1 MEMRKS
7 KALIFE
13 MSRTGRQGYSLPP
26 CDVPEK
32 PIEQILPLSLQR
44 SEPLPLPELTENEIV
59 RHFTELSTRNFGVDT
74 GFYPLGS
81 CTMKYNPKINED
93 AAVIPGFAYM
103 HPCQSEETAQGALE
117 LLYNM
122 EQSLKELTAMDRFT
136 LQPAAGAHGEL
147 TGLMIIQAYHRQRGD
162 HKRNKVLIP
171 LSAHGTN
178 PATVSMA
185 GYDVVQIPC
194 DERGLVDLDAL
205 KAAVD
210 DTTAAL
216 MLTNPSTLGLFEE
229 EIIAMAKA
237 VHQAGG
243 LLYYDGA
250 NMNAIMGYTRPG
262 DMGFDVVHL
271 NIHKTLATPHGGGGP
286 GGGPVGVK
294 ERLVPFLPVP
304 LVEKEDDHYMFN
316 YDLPQSIG
324 KVHSFYGNFGVVIKA
339 YTYMCMMG
347 AEGLKQASSDA
358 VLNANYL
365 MSQLKKT
372 YNLPYDRFCKHEF
385 VLSARPEKKKG
396 AGAGDIAKALLD
408 RGFHPPTVYFPLIV
422 EEAMMIEP
430 TETEAKE
437 TLDAFIGTMEDIAKD
452 IDADAEKV
460 AHGPYNTVVGRLDEV
475 RAARSPVLRWQKE
488 SS

>member
-1 MEMRKS
+1 MRKS
-7 KALIFE
+7 KALLFE
-13 MSRTGRQGYSLPP
+13 MSRPGRQGYSLPSS
-26 CDVPEK
+26 DVPEK
-32 PIEQILPLSLQR
+32 PLEQILPADLMR
-44 SEPLPLPELTENEIV
+44 SEPLELPELSENEII
-59 RHFTELSTRNFGVDT
+59 RHYTELSTRNFGVDT

-81 CTMKYNPKINED
+81 CTMKYNPKVNED
-93 AAVIPGFAYM
+93 AAVIPGFAFM
-103 HPCQSEETAQGALE
+103 HPCQPEETVQGALE

-122 EQSLKELTAMDRFT
+122 EEGLKELTAMDRFT

-147 TGLMIIQAYHRQRGD
+147 TGLMIIQAYHRHRGD

-194 DERGLVDLDAL
+194 DERGLVDLEAL
-205 KAAVD
+205 KTAVD
-210 DTTAAL
+210 ETTSAL

-229 EIIAMAKA
+229 EIIEMARA
-237 VHQAGG
+237 VHDAGG

-271 NIHKTLATPHGGGGP
+271 NIHKTLSTPHGGGGP

-304 LVEKEDDHYMFN
+304 LVDRAGDTYIFN
-316 YDLPQSIG
+316 YDFPESIG
-324 KVHSFYGNFGVVIKA
+324 KVHSFFGNFGVVVKA
-339 YTYMCMMG
+339 YTYMRMMG
-347 AEGLKQASSDA
+347 AEGLKQASTDA

-365 MSQLKKT
+365 MNLLKKT
-372 YNLPYDRFCKHEF
+372 YHLPYDRVCKHEF

-422 EEAMMIEP
+422 EEALMIEP
-430 TETEAKE
+430 TDTEARE
-437 TLDAFIGTMEDIAKD
+437 TLDAFAQAMEDIAKD
-452 IDADAEKV
+452 IDHDAEKI

-475 RAARSPVLRWQKE
+475 RAARSPVMRWKKD
-488 SS
+488 

>member
-1 MEMRKS
+1 MRKN
-7 KALIFE
+7 KTLLFE
-13 MSRTGRQGYSLPP
+13 ISRSGRRGFSLPA

-32 PIEQILPLSLQR
+32 PLEQIIPQSLQR
-44 SEPLPLPELTENEIV
+44 TEALELPELSEVDVV
-59 RHFTELSTRNFGVDT
+59 RHYTELSTRNFGVDT

-81 CTMKYNPKINED
+81 CTMKYNPKVNEE
-93 AAVIPGFAYM
+93 AAGLPGFAYL
-103 HPCQSEETAQGALE
+103 HPCQPEETVQGALE

-122 EQSLKELTAMDRFT
+122 EQGLKELTGMDRFT

-147 TGLMIIQAYHRQRGD
+147 TGLMLIQAYHRSRGD
-162 HKRNKVLIP
+162 KQRNKVLIP

-185 GYDVVQIPC
+185 GYDVIQIPC
-194 DERGLVDLDAL
+194 DERGLVDLEAL

-210 DTTAAL
+210 ETTSAL

-229 EIIAMAKA
+229 EIVEIARA
-237 VHQAGG
+237 VHEAGG

-250 NMNAIMGYTRPG
+250 NMNAIMGYIRPG

-271 NIHKTLATPHGGGGP
+271 NIHKTLSTPHGGGGP

-304 LVEKEDDHYMFN
+304 LIDQNDNSYYLN

-324 KVHSFYGNFGVVIKA
+324 KMHSFYGNFGVTIKA
-339 YTYMCMMG
+339 YTYMRMLG
-347 AEGLKQASSDA
+347 GSGLKQASSDA

-365 MSQLKKT
+365 MHLLKKK
-372 YNLPYDRFCKHEF
+372 YYLPYDRYCKHEF

-422 EEAMMIEP
+422 EEALMIEP
-430 TETEAKE
+430 TETESKE
-437 TLDAFIGTMEDIAKD
+437 TLDAFAATMEEISAA
-452 IDADAEKV
+452 IEENAEKV

-475 RAARSPVLRWQKE
+475 RAARRPLLRWKKT
-488 SS
+488 

>member
-1 MEMRKS
+1 MEMRKP

-13 MSRTGRQGYSLPP
+13 ISRSGRQGYSLPD
-26 CDVPEK
+26 CDVPGK
-32 PIEQILPLSLQR
+32 PLDQLLP
-44 SEPLPLPELTENEIV
+44 EPLRRSAAPGLPELSETEVI

-81 CTMKYNPKINED
+81 CTMKYNPKVNEET
-93 AAVIPGFAYM
+93 ASLPGFAYL
-103 HPCQSEETAQGALE
+103 HPCQPEETAQGALE

-122 EQSLKELTAMDRFT
+122 EQGLKELTGMERFT

-147 TGLMIIQAYHRQRGD
+147 TGLMVIQAYHRNRGD
-162 HKRNKVLIP
+162 LKRNKVLIP

-185 GYDVVQIPC
+185 GYEVVQIPC
-194 DERGLVDLDAL
+194 DERGLVDLEAL

-210 DTTAAL
+210 DTTSAL

-229 EIIAMAKA
+229 EIVEMAKA
-237 VHQAGG
+237 VHEAGG

-271 NIHKTLATPHGGGGP
+271 NIHKTFSTPHGGGGP

-304 LVEKEDDHYMFN
+304 LVDKQGDTYSFN
-316 YDLPQSIG
+316 YDLPESIG
-324 KVHSFYGNFGVVIKA
+324 KMHAFYGNFGVVVKA
-339 YTYMCMMG
+339 YTYLRMLG
-347 AEGLKQASSDA
+347 ADGLKQASSDA

-365 MSQLKKT
+365 MSLLKKT
-372 YNLPYDRFCKHEF
+372 YHLPYDRTCKHEF

-422 EEAMMIEP
+422 EEALMVEP
-430 TETEAKE
+430 TETESKE
-437 TLDAFIGTMEDIAKD
+437 TLDAFARTMEEIARE
-452 IDADAEKV
+452 IDEDAEKIV
-460 AHGPYNTVVGRLDEV
+460 HGPYHTVVGRLDEV
-475 RAARSPVLRWQKE
+475 RAARSPVLRWQN
-488 SS
+488 S

>member
-7 KALIFE
+7 KALLFE
-13 MSRTGRQGYSLPP
+13 MSRPGRQGYSLPSS
-26 CDVPEK
+26 DVPEK
-32 PIEQILPLSLQR
+32 PLEQILPADLMR
-44 SEPLPLPELTENEIV
+44 SEPLELPELSENEII
-59 RHFTELSTRNFGVDT
+59 RHYTELSTRNFGVDT

-81 CTMKYNPKINED
+81 CTMKYNPKVNED
-93 AAVIPGFAYM
+93 AAVIPGFAFM
-103 HPCQSEETAQGALE
+103 HPCQPEETVQGALE

-122 EQSLKELTAMDRFT
+122 EEGLKELTAMDRFT

-147 TGLMIIQAYHRQRGD
+147 TGLMIIQAYHRHRGD

-194 DERGLVDLDAL
+194 DERGLVDLEAL
-205 KAAVD
+205 KTAVD
-210 DTTAAL
+210 ETTSAL

-229 EIIAMAKA
+229 EIIEMART
-237 VHQAGG
+237 VHEAGG

-271 NIHKTLATPHGGGGP
+271 NIHKTLSTPHGGGGP

-304 LVEKEDDHYMFN
+304 LVDRDGDTYTFN
-316 YDLPQSIG
+316 YDFPESIG
-324 KVHSFYGNFGVVIKA
+324 KVHSFFGNFGVVVKA
-339 YTYMCMMG
+339 YTYMRMMG
-347 AEGLKQASSDA
+347 AEGLKQASTDA

-365 MSQLKKT
+365 MNLLKKT
-372 YNLPYDRFCKHEF
+372 YHLPYDRLCKHEF

-422 EEAMMIEP
+422 EEALMIEP
-430 TETEAKE
+430 TDTEARE
-437 TLDAFIGTMEDIAKD
+437 TLDAFAQAMEDIAKA
-452 IDADAEKV
+452 IDDDAERI

-475 RAARSPVLRWQKE
+475 RAARSPVMRWKKE
-488 SS
+488 

>member
-1 MEMRKS
+1 MEMRKP

-13 MSRTGRQGYSLPP
+13 ISRPGRQGYSLPT
-26 CDVPEK
+26 CDVPAK
-32 PIEQILPLSLQR
+32 PLEQLLP
-44 SEPLPLPELTENEIV
+44 EPLRRSAVPGLPELSETEVI

-81 CTMKYNPKINED
+81 CTMKYNPKVNEET
-93 AAVIPGFAYM
+93 AALPGFAFL
-103 HPCQSEETAQGALE
+103 HPCQPEETAQGALE

-122 EQSLKELTAMDRFT
+122 EQGLKELTGMERFT

-147 TGLMIIQAYHRQRGD
+147 TGLMVIQAYHRSRGD
-162 HKRNKVLIP
+162 LKRNKVLIP

-185 GYDVVQIPC
+185 GYEVVQIPC
-194 DERGLVDLDAL
+194 DERGLVDLEAL

-210 DTTAAL
+210 DTTSAL

-229 EIIAMAKA
+229 EIVEMAKA
-237 VHQAGG
+237 VHEAGG

-262 DMGFDVVHL
+262 DMGFDVVHI
-271 NIHKTLATPHGGGGP
+271 NIHKTFSTPHGGGGP

-304 LVEKEDDHYMFN
+304 LVDKRGEVFTFN
-316 YDLPQSIG
+316 YDLPESIG
-324 KVHSFYGNFGVVIKA
+324 KMHAFYGNFGVVVKA
-339 YTYMCMMG
+339 YTYLRMLG
-347 AEGLKQASSDA
+347 ADGLKQASSDA

-365 MSQLKKT
+365 MSLLKKT
-372 YNLPYDRFCKHEF
+372 YHLPYDRTCKHEF

-422 EEAMMIEP
+422 EEALMVEP
-430 TETEAKE
+430 TETESKE
-437 TLDAFIGTMEDIAKD
+437 TLDAFARTMEDIARE
-452 IDADAEKV
+452 IDEDAEKIV
-460 AHGPYNTVVGRLDEV
+460 HGPYHTVVGRLDEV
-475 RAARSPVLRWQKE
+475 RAARSPVLRWP

>member
-1 MEMRKS
+1 MRKS
-7 KALIFE
+7 KALLFE
-13 MSRTGRQGYSLPP
+13 MSRSGRRGYSLPS

-32 PIEQILPLSLQR
+32 PLEQILPKPLQR
-44 SEPLPLPELTENEIV
+44 SEPLELPELSEVEII
-59 RHFTELSTRNFGVDT
+59 RHYTELSTRNFGVDT

-81 CTMKYNPKINED
+81 CTMKYNPKVNED
-93 AAVIPGFAYM
+93 AAILPGFAYM
-103 HPCQSEETAQGALE
+103 HPCQPEETAQGALE
-117 LLYNM
+117 LIYNM
-122 EQSLKELTAMDRFT
+122 EQGLKELTGMDRFT

-147 TGLMIIQAYHRQRGD
+147 TGLMIIQAYHRHRGD

-194 DERGLVDLDAL
+194 DDRGLVDLEAL

-210 DTTAAL
+210 ETTSAL

-229 EIIAMAKA
+229 EIIAMARA
-237 VHQAGG
+237 VHEAGG

-262 DMGFDVVHL
+262 DMGFDVVHI

-294 ERLVPFLPVP
+294 ERLAPFLPVP
-304 LVEKEDDHYMFN
+304 LVDKKGDGFSFN
-316 YDLPQSIG
+316 YDLPGSIG

-339 YTYMCMMG
+339 YTYMRMMG
-347 AEGLKQASSDA
+347 AKGLKQASSDA

-365 MSQLKKT
+365 MNLLKKT
-372 YNLPYDRFCKHEF
+372 YYLPYDRICKHEF

-422 EEAMMIEP
+422 EEALMIEP
-430 TETEAKE
+430 TDTETKE
-437 TLDAFIGTMEDIAKD
+437 TLDAFARTMEEIAKD
-452 IDADAEKV
+452 IDEDAEKV

-475 RAARSPVLRWQKE
+475 RAARSPILRWKKE
-488 SS
+488 

>member
-1 MEMRKS
+1 MRKT
-7 KALIFE
+7 KALLFE
-13 MSRTGRQGYSLPP
+13 MSRSGRQGYSLPP

-32 PIEQILPLSLQR
+32 PWEQLLP
-44 SEPLPLPELTENEIV
+44 EPLRRSAAPALPELSENEIV
-59 RHFTELSTRNFGVDT
+59 RHYTELSTRNFGVDT

-81 CTMKYNPKINED
+81 CTMKYNPKVNEET
-93 AAVIPGFAYM
+93 AVLPGFAGL
-103 HPCQSEETAQGALE
+103 HPCQLPETVQGGLE

-122 EQSLKELTAMDRFT
+122 ELSLKALTGMDRFT

-147 TGLMIIQAYHRQRGD
+147 TGLMIIQAYHCQRGD
-162 HKRNKVLIP
+162 HKRNRVLIP

-185 GYDVVQIPC
+185 GYEVVQVPC
-194 DERGLVDLDAL
+194 DDRGLVDLEAL
-205 KAAVD
+205 KTAVD
-210 DTTAAL
+210 DTTSAL

-229 EIIAMAKA
+229 EILEMAKTI
-237 VHQAGG
+237 HEAGG

-271 NIHKTLATPHGGGGP
+271 NIHKTFSTPHGGGGP

-304 LVEKEDDHYMFN
+304 LVDKQDDRYFFN
-316 YDLPQSIG
+316 YDLPESIG
-324 KVHSFYGNFGVVIKA
+324 KMHSFYGNFGVVVKA
-339 YTYMCMMG
+339 YTYLCMLG
-347 AEGLKQASSDA
+347 AEGLKQASTDA

-365 MSQLKKT
+365 MNLLKKR
-372 YNLPYDRFCKHEF
+372 YYLPYDRTCKHEF
-385 VLSARPEKKKG
+385 VLSAKPEKKKG

-422 EEAMMIEP
+422 EEALMVEP
-430 TETEAKE
+430 TETETKE
-437 TLDAFIGTMEDIAKD
+437 TLDSFARAMEEISTV
-452 IDADAEKV
+452 IDKDAEKV

-475 RAARSPVLRWQKE
+475 LAARSPVLRWQKA
-488 SS
+488 

>member
-7 KALIFE
+7 KALLFE
-13 MSRTGRQGYSLPP
+13 MSRSGRQGYSLPP
-26 CDVPEK
+26 CDVPGK
-32 PIEQILPLSLQR
+32 PLEQILPKVLQR
-44 SEPLPLPELTENEIV
+44 SEPLDLPELTEMEII
-59 RHFTELSTRNFGVDT
+59 RHYTELSTRNFGVDT

-81 CTMKYNPKINED
+81 CTMKYNPKVNEE
-93 AAVIPGFAYM
+93 AAVLPGFAYI
-103 HPCQSEETAQGALE
+103 HPCQAEETAQGALE

-122 EQSLKELTAMDRFT
+122 EQCLKELTAMDRFT

-147 TGLMIIQAYHRQRGD
+147 TGLMIIQAYHRHRGD
-162 HKRNKVLIP
+162 HKRTKVLIP

-194 DERGLVDLDAL
+194 DDRGLVDLEAL

-210 DTTAAL
+210 DTTSAL
-216 MLTNPSTLGLFEE
+216 MLTNPSTLGFFEE
-229 EIIAMAKA
+229 EIIAMARA
-237 VHQAGG
+237 VHEAGG

-304 LVEKEDDHYMFN
+304 LVDQKGDHYSFV
-316 YDLPQSIG
+316 YDLPHSIG

-339 YTYMCMMG
+339 YTYMRMMG

-365 MSQLKKT
+365 MNLLKKT
-372 YNLPYDRFCKHEF
+372 FYLPYDRICKHEF

-422 EEAMMIEP
+422 EEALMIEP
-430 TETEAKE
+430 TDTETKE
-437 TLDAFIGTMEDIAKD
+437 TLDAFAQAMEEIARD
-452 IDADAEKV
+452 IDEDAEKV
-460 AHGPYNTVVGRLDEV
+460 THGPYNTVVGRLDEV
-475 RAARSPVLRWQKE
+475 RAARSPILRWKKE
-488 SS
+488 

>member
-7 KALIFE
+7 KALLFE
-13 MSRTGRQGYSLPP
+13 MSRPGRQGYSLPS
-26 CDVPEK
+26 CDIPGK
-32 PIEQILPLSLQR
+32 PLEQILPQPLQR
-44 SEPLPLPELTENEIV
+44 REELSLPELSEVEVI
-59 RHFTELSTRNFGVDT
+59 RHYTELSTRNFGVDT

-81 CTMKYNPKINED
+81 CTMKYNPKVNED
-93 AAVIPGFAYM
+93 AAVIPGFAFM
-103 HPCQSEETAQGALE
+103 HPCQPEETVQGALE

-122 EQSLKELTAMDRFT
+122 EQGLKALTGMDRFT

-147 TGLMIIQAYHRQRGD
+147 AGLMLIQAYHRSRGD
-162 HKRNKVLIP
+162 EKRNKVLIP

-185 GYDVVQIPC
+185 GYDVIQIPC
-194 DERGLVDLDAL
+194 DERGLVDLEAL

-210 DTTAAL
+210 DNTSAL

-229 EIIAMAKA
+229 EITAIAKA
-237 VHQAGG
+237 VHEAGG

-271 NIHKTLATPHGGGGP
+271 NIHKTLSTPHGGGGP

-304 LVEKEDDHYMFN
+304 LIEKEGEAYSFN
-316 YDLPQSIG
+316 YDLPHSIG
-324 KVHSFYGNFGVVIKA
+324 KMHSFYGNFGVVIKA
-339 YTYMCMMG
+339 YTYMRMLG
-347 AEGLKQASSDA
+347 AEGLKQASTDA

-365 MSQLKKT
+365 MNLLKKT
-372 YNLPYDRFCKHEF
+372 YYLPYDRVCKHEF

-422 EEAMMIEP
+422 EEALMIEP
-430 TETEAKE
+430 TDTESRE
-437 TLDAFIGTMEDIAKD
+437 TLDAFAATMEEIARDIE
-452 IDADAEKV
+452 ADAEHV

-475 RAARSPVLRWQKE
+475 RAARSPVLRWKKD
-488 SS
+488 

>member
-1 MEMRKS
+1 MRKS
-7 KALIFE
+7 KALLFE
-13 MSRTGRQGYSLPP
+13 MSRSGRQGYSLPP
-26 CDVPEK
+26 CDVPGK
-32 PIEQILPLSLQR
+32 PLEQILPKVLQR
-44 SEPLPLPELTENEIV
+44 SEPLDLPELTEMEII
-59 RHFTELSTRNFGVDT
+59 RHYTELSTRNFGVDT

-81 CTMKYNPKINED
+81 CTMKYNPKVNEE
-93 AAVIPGFAYM
+93 AAVLPGFAFM
-103 HPCQSEETAQGALE
+103 HPCQAEETAQGALE

-122 EQSLKELTAMDRFT
+122 EQCLKELTAMDRFT

-147 TGLMIIQAYHRQRGD
+147 TGLMIIQAYHRHRGD
-162 HKRNKVLIP
+162 HKRTKVLIP

-194 DERGLVDLDAL
+194 DERGLVDLEAL

-210 DTTAAL
+210 DTTSAL
-216 MLTNPSTLGLFEE
+216 MLTNPSTLGFFEE
-229 EIIAMAKA
+229 EIIAMAQA
-237 VHQAGG
+237 VHEAGG

-304 LVEKEDDHYMFN
+304 LVDQKGDNYSFN
-316 YDLPQSIG
+316 YDLPHSIG

-339 YTYMCMMG
+339 YTYMRMMG

-365 MSQLKKT
+365 MNLLKKT
-372 YNLPYDRFCKHEF
+372 FYLPYDRICKHEF

-422 EEAMMIEP
+422 EEALMIEP
-430 TETEAKE
+430 TDTEAKE
-437 TLDAFIGTMEDIAKD
+437 TLDAFAQTMEEIARD
-452 IDADAEKV
+452 IDEDAEKV

-475 RAARSPVLRWQKE
+475 RAARSPILRWKKE
-488 SS
+488 

>member
-1 MEMRKS
+1 MRKS
-7 KALIFE
+7 KALLFE
-13 MSRTGRQGYSLPP
+13 MSRPGRQGYSLPS

-32 PIEQILPLSLQR
+32 PLEQILPQPLQR
-44 SEPLPLPELTENEIV
+44 RVELGLPELSEGEVI
-59 RHFTELSTRNFGVDT
+59 RHYTELSTRNFGVDT

-81 CTMKYNPKINED
+81 CTMKYNPKVNEE
-93 AAVIPGFAYM
+93 AAVIPGFAFM
-103 HPCQSEETAQGALE
+103 HPCQPAETAQGALE

-122 EQSLKELTAMDRFT
+122 EQGLKALTGMDRFT

-147 TGLMIIQAYHRQRGD
+147 AGLMLIQAYHRSRGD
-162 HKRNKVLIP
+162 EKRNKVLIP

-185 GYDVVQIPC
+185 GYDVIQIPC
-194 DERGLVDLDAL
+194 DERGLVDLEAL

-210 DTTAAL
+210 DTTSAL

-229 EIIAMAKA
+229 DITAIAKA
-237 VHQAGG
+237 VHEAGG

-304 LVEKEDDHYMFN
+304 LVEKDGESYSFN
-316 YDLPQSIG
+316 YNLPQSIG
-324 KVHSFYGNFGVVIKA
+324 KMHSFYGNFGVVIKA
-339 YTYMCMMG
+339 YTYMRMLG
-347 AEGLKQASSDA
+347 AAGLKQASTDA

-365 MSQLKKT
+365 MNLLKTT
-372 YNLPYDRFCKHEF
+372 YYLPYDRICKHEF

-422 EEAMMIEP
+422 EEALMIEP
-430 TETEAKE
+430 TDTESRE
-437 TLDAFIGTMEDIAKD
+437 TLDAFAATMEEIARDIE
-452 IDADAEKV
+452 ADAERV

-475 RAARSPVLRWQKE
+475 RAARSPVLRWQK
-488 SS
+488 S

>member
-1 MEMRKS
+1 
-7 KALIFE
+7 
-13 MSRTGRQGYSLPP
+13 
-26 CDVPEK
+26 
-32 PIEQILPLSLQR
+32 
-44 SEPLPLPELTENEIV
+44 
-59 RHFTELSTRNFGVDT
+59 
-74 GFYPLGS
+74 
-81 CTMKYNPKINED
+81 
-93 AAVIPGFAYM
+93 
-103 HPCQSEETAQGALE
+103 
-117 LLYNM
+117 
-122 EQSLKELTAMDRFT
+122 
-136 LQPAAGAHGEL
+136 
-147 TGLMIIQAYHRQRGD
+147 
-162 HKRNKVLIP
+162 
-171 LSAHGTN
+171 
-178 PATVSMA
+178 
-185 GYDVVQIPC
+185 
-194 DERGLVDLDAL
+194 LVDLEAL

-210 DTTAAL
+210 DTTSAL

-229 EIIAMAKA
+229 EIIAMAQA
-237 VHQAGG
+237 VHEAGG

-304 LVEKEDDHYMFN
+304 LVDQKGDDYSFN
-316 YDLPQSIG
+316 YDLPHSIG

-339 YTYMCMMG
+339 YTYMRMMG

-365 MSQLKKT
+365 MNLLKKT
-372 YNLPYDRFCKHEF
+372 FYLPYDRICKHEF

-422 EEAMMIEP
+422 EEALMIEP
-430 TETEAKE
+430 TDTEAKE
-437 TLDAFIGTMEDIAKD
+437 TLDAFAQAMEEIARD
-452 IDADAEKV
+452 IDEDAEKV

-475 RAARSPVLRWQKE
+475 RAARSPILRWKKE
-488 SS
+488 

>member
-1 MEMRKS
+1 MRKP

-13 MSRTGRQGYSLPP
+13 ISRPGRQGYSLPT
-26 CDVPEK
+26 CDVPAK
-32 PIEQILPLSLQR
+32 PLEQLLP
-44 SEPLPLPELTENEIV
+44 EPLRRSAVPGLPELSETEVI

-81 CTMKYNPKINED
+81 CTMKYNPKVNEET
-93 AAVIPGFAYM
+93 AALPGFAFL
-103 HPCQSEETAQGALE
+103 HPCQPEETAQGALE

-122 EQSLKELTAMDRFT
+122 EQGLKELTGMERFT

-147 TGLMIIQAYHRQRGD
+147 TGLMVIQAYHRSRGD
-162 HKRNKVLIP
+162 LKRNKVLIP

-185 GYDVVQIPC
+185 GYEVVQIPC
-194 DERGLVDLDAL
+194 DERGLVDLEAL

-210 DTTAAL
+210 DTTSAL

-229 EIIAMAKA
+229 EIVEMAKA
-237 VHQAGG
+237 VHEAGG

-262 DMGFDVVHL
+262 DMGFDVVHI
-271 NIHKTLATPHGGGGP
+271 NIHKTFSTPHGGGGP

-304 LVEKEDDHYMFN
+304 LVDKRGEGFTFN
-316 YDLPQSIG
+316 YDLPESIG
-324 KVHSFYGNFGVVIKA
+324 KMHAFYGNFGVVVKA
-339 YTYMCMMG
+339 YTYLRMLG
-347 AEGLKQASSDA
+347 ADGLKQASSDA

-365 MSQLKKT
+365 MSLLKKT
-372 YNLPYDRFCKHEF
+372 YHLPYDRTCKHEF

-422 EEAMMIEP
+422 EEALMVEP
-430 TETEAKE
+430 TETESKE
-437 TLDAFIGTMEDIAKD
+437 TLDAFARTMEDIARE
-452 IDADAEKV
+452 IDEDAEKIV
-460 AHGPYNTVVGRLDEV
+460 HGPYHTVVGRLDEV
-475 RAARSPVLRWQKE
+475 RAARSPVLRWP

>member
-1 MEMRKS
+1 MRKS
-7 KALIFE
+7 KALLFE
-13 MSRTGRQGYSLPP
+13 MSRSGRQGYSLPP
-26 CDVPEK
+26 CDVPGK
-32 PIEQILPLSLQR
+32 PLEQILPKVLQR
-44 SEPLPLPELTENEIV
+44 SEPLDLPELTEMEII
-59 RHFTELSTRNFGVDT
+59 RHYTELSTRNFGVDT

-81 CTMKYNPKINED
+81 CTMKYNPKVNEE
-93 AAVIPGFAYM
+93 AAVLPGFAFM
-103 HPCQSEETAQGALE
+103 HPCQAEETAQGALK

-122 EQSLKELTAMDRFT
+122 EQCLKELTAMDRFT

-147 TGLMIIQAYHRQRGD
+147 TGLMIIQAYHRHRGD
-162 HKRNKVLIP
+162 HKRTKVLIP

-194 DERGLVDLDAL
+194 DERGLVDLEAL

-210 DTTAAL
+210 DTTSAL
-216 MLTNPSTLGLFEE
+216 MLTNPSTLGFFEE
-229 EIIAMAKA
+229 EIIAMAQA
-237 VHQAGG
+237 VHEAGG

-304 LVEKEDDHYMFN
+304 LVDQKGDDYSFN
-316 YDLPQSIG
+316 YDLPHSIG

-339 YTYMCMMG
+339 YTYMRMMG
-347 AEGLKQASSDA
+347 AEGLKQASADA

-365 MSQLKKT
+365 MNLLKKT
-372 YNLPYDRFCKHEF
+372 FYLPYDRICKHEF

-422 EEAMMIEP
+422 EEALMIEP
-430 TETEAKE
+430 TDTEAKE
-437 TLDAFIGTMEDIAKD
+437 TLDAFAQTMEEIARD
-452 IDADAEKV
+452 IDEDAEKV

-475 RAARSPVLRWQKE
+475 RAARSPILRWKKE
-488 SS
+488 

>member
-1 MEMRKS
+1 MRKS
-7 KALIFE
+7 KALLFE
-13 MSRTGRQGYSLPP
+13 MSRSGRQGYSLPP
-26 CDVPEK
+26 CDVPGK
-32 PIEQILPLSLQR
+32 PLEQILPKVLQR
-44 SEPLPLPELTENEIV
+44 SEPLDLPELTEMEII
-59 RHFTELSTRNFGVDT
+59 RHYTELSTRNFGVDT

-81 CTMKYNPKINED
+81 CTMKYNPKVNEE
-93 AAVIPGFAYM
+93 AAVLPGFAFM
-103 HPCQSEETAQGALE
+103 HPCQAEETAQGALE

-122 EQSLKELTAMDRFT
+122 EQCLKELTAMDRFT

-147 TGLMIIQAYHRQRGD
+147 TGLMIIQAYHRHRGD
-162 HKRNKVLIP
+162 HKRTKVLIP

-194 DERGLVDLDAL
+194 DERGLVDLEAL

-210 DTTAAL
+210 DTTSAL
-216 MLTNPSTLGLFEE
+216 MLTNPSTLGFFEE
-229 EIIAMAKA
+229 EIIAMAQA
-237 VHQAGG
+237 VHEAGG

-304 LVEKEDDHYMFN
+304 LVDQKGDDYSFN
-316 YDLPQSIG
+316 YDLPHSIG

-339 YTYMCMMG
+339 YTYMRMMG
-347 AEGLKQASSDA
+347 AEGLKQASADA

-365 MSQLKKT
+365 MNLLKKT
-372 YNLPYDRFCKHEF
+372 FYLPYDRICKHEF

-422 EEAMMIEP
+422 EEALMIEP
-430 TETEAKE
+430 TDTEAKE
-437 TLDAFIGTMEDIAKD
+437 TLDAFAQTMEEIARD
-452 IDADAEKV
+452 IDEDAEKI

-475 RAARSPVLRWQKE
+475 RAARSPILRWKKE
-488 SS
+488 

>member
-1 MEMRKS
+1 MRKS
-7 KALIFE
+7 KALLFE
-13 MSRTGRQGYSLPP
+13 MSRPGRQGYSLPSS
-26 CDVPEK
+26 DVPEK
-32 PIEQILPLSLQR
+32 PLEQILPADLMR
-44 SEPLPLPELTENEIV
+44 SEPLELPELSENEII
-59 RHFTELSTRNFGVDT
+59 RHYTELSTRNFGVDT

-81 CTMKYNPKINED
+81 CTMKYNPKVNED
-93 AAVIPGFAYM
+93 AAVIPGFAFM
-103 HPCQSEETAQGALE
+103 HPCQPEETVQGALE

-122 EQSLKELTAMDRFT
+122 EEGLKELTAMDRFT

-147 TGLMIIQAYHRQRGD
+147 TGLMIIQAYHRHRGD

-194 DERGLVDLDAL
+194 DERGLVDLEAL
-205 KAAVD
+205 KTAVD
-210 DTTAAL
+210 ETTSAL

-229 EIIAMAKA
+229 EIIEMART
-237 VHQAGG
+237 VHEAGG

-271 NIHKTLATPHGGGGP
+271 NIHKTLSTPHGGGGP

-304 LVEKEDDHYMFN
+304 LVDRDGDTYTFN
-316 YDLPQSIG
+316 YDFPESIG
-324 KVHSFYGNFGVVIKA
+324 KAHSFFGNFGVVVKA
-339 YTYMCMMG
+339 YTYMRMMG
-347 AEGLKQASSDA
+347 AEGLKQASTDA

-365 MSQLKKT
+365 MNLLKKT
-372 YNLPYDRFCKHEF
+372 YHLPYDRLCKHEF

-422 EEAMMIEP
+422 EEALMIEP
-430 TETEAKE
+430 TDTEARE
-437 TLDAFIGTMEDIAKD
+437 TLDAFAQAMEDIAKA
-452 IDADAEKV
+452 IDDDAERI

-475 RAARSPVLRWQKE
+475 RAARSPVMRWKKE
-488 SS
+488 

>member
-1 MEMRKS
+1 MRKA
-7 KALIFE
+7 KTLLFE
-13 MSRTGRQGYSLPP
+13 ISRSGSRGYSLPP

-32 PIEQILPLSLQR
+32 PLQSILPEPLQR
-44 SEPLPLPELTENEIV
+44 SEAPELPELSEPELI

-81 CTMKYNPKINED
+81 CTMKYNPKVNEET
-93 AAVIPGFAYM
+93 AALPGFSM
-103 HPCQSEETAQGALE
+103 LHPCQPEETVQGALE

-122 EQSLKELTAMDRFT
+122 EQGLKALTGMERFT

-147 TGLMIIQAYHRQRGD
+147 TGLMLIQAYHRNRGD
-162 HKRNKVLIP
+162 HKRNRVLIP

-185 GYDVVQIPC
+185 GYEVVQVPC
-194 DERGLVDLDAL
+194 DERGLVDLEAL

-210 DTTAAL
+210 ETTSAL

-229 EIIAMAKA
+229 EIIAMAET

-250 NMNAIMGYTRPG
+250 NMNAIMGFTRPG

-271 NIHKTLATPHGGGGP
+271 NIHKTLSTPHGGGGP

-294 ERLVPFLPVP
+294 ERLIPYLPVP
-304 LVEKEDDHYMFN
+304 LVDKKEDCYSFN
-316 YDLPQSIG
+316 YDLPESIG
-324 KVHSFYGNFGVVIKA
+324 KVHSFYGNFAVVIKA
-339 YTYMCMMG
+339 YTYLRMMG
-347 AEGLKQASSDA
+347 ADGLKQVSADA

-365 MSQLKKT
+365 MNLLKKT
-372 YNLPYDRFCKHEF
+372 YYLPYDRICKHEF

-430 TETEAKE
+430 TETESRQ
-437 TLDAFIGTMEDIAKD
+437 TLDAFARTMEEIAVA
-452 IDADAEKV
+452 IDRNAEEIT
-460 AHGPYNTVVGRLDEV
+460 HGPYNTVVGRLDEV
-475 RAARSPVLRWQKE
+475 RAARSPILRWQKG
-488 SS
+488 

>member
-1 MEMRKS
+1 MRKS
-7 KALIFE
+7 KALLFE
-13 MSRTGRQGYSLPP
+13 MSRSGRQGYSLPS
-26 CDVPEK
+26 CDVPVK
-32 PIEQILPLSLQR
+32 PLEQIVPHSLQR
-44 SEPLPLPELTENEIV
+44 SSDLDLPELSEVEVI
-59 RHFTELSTRNFGVDT
+59 RHYTELSTRNFGVDT

-81 CTMKYNPKINED
+81 CTMKYNPKVNEE
-93 AAVIPGFAYM
+93 AAMLPGFAYM
-103 HPCQSEETAQGALE
+103 HPCQPEETAQGALE

-122 EQSLKELTAMDRFT
+122 EQDLIELTGMDRFT

-147 TGLMIIQAYHRQRGD
+147 TGLMLIQAYHRSRGD
-162 HKRNKVLIP
+162 NKRNKVLIP

-185 GYDVVQIPC
+185 GYEVVQIPC
-194 DERGLVDLDAL
+194 DDRGLVDLEAL
-205 KAAVD
+205 KAVVD
-210 DTTAAL
+210 ETTSAL

-229 EIIAMAKA
+229 EIVAIAKA
-237 VHQAGG
+237 IHEAGG

-271 NIHKTLATPHGGGGP
+271 NIHKTFATPHGGGGP

-294 ERLVPFLPVP
+294 ERLIPFLPVP
-304 LVEKEDDHYMFN
+304 LVEKNDNQFSFN
-316 YDLPQSIG
+316 YDLPDSIG
-324 KVHSFYGNFGVVIKA
+324 KIHSFYGNFGVVIKA
-339 YTYMCMMG
+339 YTYLKMMG
-347 AEGLKQASSDA
+347 AQGLKQASGDA

-365 MSQLKKT
+365 MNLLKKT
-372 YNLPYDRFCKHEF
+372 YYLPYDRYCKHEF

-422 EEAMMIEP
+422 EEALMIEP
-430 TETEAKE
+430 TETESKE
-437 TLDAFIGTMEDIAKD
+437 TLDAFAKTMEDIAKD
-452 IDADAEKV
+452 IDRDAEKV

-475 RAARSPVLRWQKE
+475 RAARNPILRWTKK
-488 SS
+488 